1 MNSSENL
8 VLERL
13 TEKYKDVLNEDS
25 EAVGERIDKNE
36 VIKVLS
42 KRFAEECQA
51 GYMYW
56 IAKDFLV
63 GRKRAEVE
71 ETFEEHAKDEIEDH
85 GNKLLKRISE
95 LGGSCYLFR
104 NPNLWESLSTCKYYE
119 PNDIS
124 VKAVLKQNIEAEKCA
139 IKGYLELID
148 MVHQKDYTTEQMAKE
163 ILADE
168 ETHLQDLQDY
178 LADID
183 SDDLDDV
190 QDYSRKLRVPN
201 LDDYV
206 DENPDSDEEL
216 ETYTDGHI
224 LSKEELTARYPNI

>member
-1 MNSSENL
+1 
-8 VLERL
+8 
-13 TEKYKDVLNEDS
+13 
-25 EAVGERIDKNE
+25 
-36 VIKVLS
+36 
-42 KRFAEECQA
+42 
-51 GYMYW
+51 
-56 IAKDFLV
+56 
-63 GRKRAEVE
+63 
-71 ETFEEHAKDEIEDH
+71 
-85 GNKLLKRISE
+85 
-95 LGGSCYLFR
+95 
-104 NPNLWESLSTCKYYE
+104 
-119 PNDIS
+119 
-124 VKAVLKQNIEAEKCA
+124 
-139 IKGYLELID
+139 
-148 MVHQKDYTTEQMAKE
+148 MAKE

-168 ETHLQDLQDY
+168 ESHLQDLQDY